1 MHREHGELRARVR
14 SSAVIQNPALF
25 EAIGIAPAAAMAVSL
40 KSAIM
45 LAAVS
50 GAELLLI
57 EMFACLAL
65 KRLKSYFRV
74 PIYALLG
81 MLINIP
87 FFLFFEYFTP
97 NETNSAGIFL
107 PLLAVNSLIALHCE
121 RFAVKNSAKN
131 TCIDALSA
139 AAGYA
144 VVVLAVGLVREILGS
159 GTVYSVPLHL
169 PVQLPGFLLPFGGL
183 LLLGFFAATLKAVIA
198 RRYPNEHPE
207 AAFSLA
213 EVSQSHIGRLK
224 TLLDAEFDPYDEGTQ
239 ASEKSKKS
247 GARSERPKKHT
258 RQKADKIAS
267 RLAEETQS
275 PTQQTK
281 NMDRE
286 KRESYLLD
294 FDEMLTELDA
304 YKLAQEKSEAAP
316 PAEASDEETP
326 SSAKDA
332 GGERTDVEK
341 QETAK
346 NAEQG
351 QSEEESGV

>member
-74 PIYALLG
+74 PIYALFG

-87 FFLFFEYFTP
+87 FFLFFEHFTP

-159 GTVYSVPLHL
+159 GTVYSVSLHL

-183 LLLGFFAATLKAVIA
+183 LLLGFFAAALKAVIA

-224 TLLDAEFDPYDEGTQ
+224 TLLDAEFDPYDEGVQ
-239 ASEKSKKS
+239 ARTPKQDDPVGRQKKRDAKKAVGVS
-247 GARSERPKKHT
+247 ARST
-258 RQKADKIAS
+258 
-267 RLAEETQS
+267 TQPLS
-275 PTQQTK
+275 STGQAK
-281 NMDRE
+281 NTNRMRRE
-286 KRESYLLD
+286 DYLLD
-294 FDEMLTELDA
+294 FDAMLTELDA
-304 YKLAQEKSEAAP
+304 YKLAQETSDAAP
-316 PAEASDEETP
+316 PAEASDEGTP

-332 GGERTDVEK
+332 GGERADVEK
-341 QETAK
+341 PETAK
-346 NAEQG
+346 NAEQV

>member
-74 PIYALLG
+74 PIYAIFG

-87 FFLFFEYFTP
+87 FFLFFEHFTP

-159 GTVYSVPLHL
+159 GTVYSASLHL

-213 EVSQSHIGRLK
+213 EVSQSHIGRIR

-239 ASEKSKKS
+239 ASEGPNRQRNSS
-247 GARSERPKKHT
+247 GRPKKNTRKAAKAAPRPAAQAQPST
-258 RQKADKIAS
+258 RQAKKES
-267 RLAEETQS
+267 
-275 PTQQTK
+275 
-281 NMDRE
+281 RE
-286 KRESYLLD
+286 KREDYLLD

-304 YKLAQEKSEAAP
+304 YKLAREKAKATP
-316 PAEASDEETP
+316 PVETSDKPTL
-326 SSAKDA
+326 SAAKDT
-332 GGERTDVEK
+332 GQGRTGNAA

-346 NAEQG
+346 EAEQVQTG
-351 QSEEESGV
+351 EESGK